1 MQIEASQGVFC
12 SLSPVRVLPAV
23 WARSAANAFPA
34 HLWGAAPAFGG
45 GGPEEPF
52 LLRFRLCKRSL
63 VTRWEK
69 NRSCFSAVAA
79 ILTGVGVSEDQT
91 PFIQAEWLCCHPPA
105 RSLAGS
111 PHIYWILAEP
121 LGSPMKG
128 LRSHGPRLPP
138 GSSHGR
144 VSARTGWG
152 GGGVFARAQSG
163 PLPPRWGSVSRGA
176 ELQSPGITSG
186 EGERGTGRKWGGV
199 RGAERRM
206 P

>member
-1 MQIEASQGVFC
+1 MH
-12 SLSPVRVLPAV
+12 SPHT
-23 WARSAANAFPA
+23 S
-34 HLWGAAPAFGG
+34 GAQRPPSGG

-144 VSARTGWG
+144 RLGEDRLG
-152 GGGVFARAQSG
+152 RGRGVR
-163 PLPPRWGSVSRGA
+163 
-176 ELQSPGITSG
+176 QSPERPPAPQVGIS
-186 EGERGTGRKWGGV
+186 
-199 RGAERRM
+199 
-206 P
+206 

>member
-23 WARSAANAFPA
+23 WARSAASAFPA

-144 VSARTGWG
+144 RLGEDRLG
-152 GGGVFARAQSG
+152 RGRGRGVR
-163 PLPPRWGSVSRGA
+163 
-176 ELQSPGITSG
+176 QSPERPPAPQVGIS
-186 EGERGTGRKWGGV
+186 
-199 RGAERRM
+199 
-206 P
+206 